1 MNNFYKD
8 FDFAEA
14 EKLIKLALREDIG
27 KGDITSETLIPR
39 NSISQARLLLK
50 ENSFISGL
58 KIFEMVF
65 KIIDKSIG
73 ITEKVEEGK
82 LYRKGTVLCKIK
94 GNTISLLKGERTA
107 LNILQRMSG
116 ISNNVYNIIKI
127 IGKKPGLLDTR
138 KTTPNFRIFEKL
150 AVKIGGGINHRKGL
164 YDMMLIKDNHIE
176 ACGNISGVI
185 EVLKKKKNNRKL
197 LGLKKEIEVKN
208 IEEAMIVKKYGK
220 DLIDI
225 VMLDNFTPDDIKKVI
240 KLLKGSFKLEASGGI
255 NLSNIRE
262 YAQIEGLDYIS
273 SGSLTHSVKSTDIS
287 FDFFT

>member
-1 MNNFYKD
+1 MNNYYKN

-14 EKLIKLALREDIG
+14 EKLIRQALKEDIG
-27 KGDITSETLIPR
+27 KGDITSETLIPKR
-39 NSISQARLLLK
+39 RISKAELLLK
-50 ENSFISGL
+50 ENSVISGL

-65 KIIDKSIG
+65 KIIDKNIIFTG
-73 ITEKVEEGK
+73 KAVEGK
-82 LYRKGTVLCKIK
+82 FYKKGTTLCRLK

-116 ISNNVYNIIKI
+116 ISNNVYNIVKL

-150 AVKIGGGINHRKGL
+150 AVKIGGGINHRYGL

-176 ACGNISGVI
+176 ACGNISEVI
-185 EVLKKKKNNRKL
+185 KVLNKNKIKL
-197 LGLKKEIEVKN
+197 HKIKKEIEVKN
-208 IEEAMIVKKYGK
+208 LEEVLKIKKYGS

-225 VMLDNFTPDDIKKVI
+225 VMLDNFSPEEIKEAI
-240 KLLKGSFKLEASGGI
+240 KLLGGKYVVEASGGI
-255 NLSNIRE
+255 NLMNIKE
-262 YAQIEGLDYIS
+262 YAKIKGLDYIS
-273 SGSLTHSVKSTDIS
+273 SGSLTHSVKSSDIS